1 MRTKTKSNEN
11 SLKIPK
17 QQSDSVNGRIDN
29 RKATRKQDKRPN
41 NDLQNS
47 TQKSCLS
54 FYFYMLFFVGFFF
67 VVALFVIVLCLDP
80 DIVSVS

>member
-1 MRTKTKSNEN
+1 M
-11 SLKIPK
+11 KIPK

-47 TQKSCLS
+47 TQKKAKRLNS
-54 FYFYMLFFVGFFF
+54 FWTFDGRIFAKKTDDSRKTF
-67 VVALFVIVLCLDP
+67 IRCIQ
-80 DIVSVS
+80 DINDLIQ